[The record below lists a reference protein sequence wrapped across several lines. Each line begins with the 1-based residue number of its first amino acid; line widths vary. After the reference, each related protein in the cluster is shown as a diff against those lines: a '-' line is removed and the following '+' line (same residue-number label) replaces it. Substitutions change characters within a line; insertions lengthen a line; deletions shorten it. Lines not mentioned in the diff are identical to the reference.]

1 MTFYSAFLSAENG
14 AKHSSICYS
23 EISSFHFRWKFT
35 EESWWSELI
44 VPQVVV
50 EQRNEQ
56 MIGFL
61 RRHHSTLE
69 EITIEEADHGLPAGL
84 WELLAEENSFPK
96 LTTLDIT
103 EATYSEEVKSAAF
116 WKTCAKVQKLE
127 INGHQWDVPSD
138 PQAWLEFNRLEDL
151 TLHKTEGHHI
161 SQQVGLLPLLAKTP
175 RLKSLKWV
183 LHRWYISCDCGDCR
197 EMINDAD
204 DPEAGTCNIQI
215 IEGLADL
222 ASSARLPYLGSLNL
236 TMHPYKEPIQPVRDI
251 LSAAFAKL
259 LSNLTAPLIQL
270 HLLDFDT
277 DPHLTFPSMQR
288 HFATLKSLDISL
300 IPSDSSHM
308 VQAVLASCPSLESF
322 SGNVIRAVDMM
333 EGAPWVCSRLEKLAL
348 MFVIDP
354 NEKAPG
360 KTTEDQCRIVYTHL
374 SGLSSLRFLDYYGR
388 RSTLEDTKF
397 VSRTTAALLNPPRYN
412 NDLTF
417 RPLIQGVRVIGSH
430 FWNSDIP
437 VLQGFE
443 QNYDW
448 YIKRCKE

>member
-1 MTFYSAFLSAENG
+1 
-14 AKHSSICYS
+14 
-23 EISSFHFRWKFT
+23 
-35 EESWWSELI
+35 
-44 VPQVVV
+44 
-50 EQRNEQ
+50 
-56 MIGFL
+56 MIDFL

-69 EITIEEADHGLPAGL
+69 EIAVEEDEYGLPAGL
-84 WELLAEENSFPK
+84 WEIFAEENSFPK
-96 LTTLDIT
+96 LTTLAVK
-103 EATYSEEVKSAAF
+103 EYMSSGEEKTVAF
-116 WKTCAKVQKLE
+116 WKACTRVQNLE
-127 INGHQWDVPSD
+127 VDGYQWYVPRD
-138 PQAWLEFNRLEDL
+138 PQVWPEFNCLENL
-151 TLHKTEGHHI
+151 ALHKMEGHLI
-161 SQQVGLLPLLAKTP
+161 SRQVGLLPLLAKCP

-183 LHRWYISCDCGDCR
+183 LHHWYLSYDGECQ

-204 DPEAGTCNIQI
+204 DPEAATGNIQI

-222 ASSARLPYLGSLNL
+222 ASSARLPYLGSLDL
-236 TMHPYKEPIQPVRDI
+236 TIHPYEGPIQPTRDI
-251 LSAAFAKL
+251 LSSALDKL
-259 LSNLTAPLIQL
+259 LSNLTALLIRF
-270 HLLDFDT
+270 HLLDFDV

-300 IPSDSSHM
+300 TPSDSSHM
-308 VQAVLASCPSLESF
+308 VQAILASCPSLESF

-388 RSTLEDTKF
+388 CSTLEDTQI
-397 VSRTTAALLNPPRYN
+397 VSRTIAALLNPPRYS

-430 FWNSDIP
+430 LRNSDLP

-448 YIKRCKE
+448 YIKRCTE